1 MVSLF
6 AEAILPSVGSLSEAR
21 YQRAETLI
29 LSQGLPLQRVGHA
42 QDLGTQ
48 QDLSQ
53 QVFDG
58 HVVYI
63 PALSFFFFLPQPL
76 II

>member
-6 AEAILPSVGSLSEAR
+6 AGAILPSVGGLSEAR

-29 LSQGLPLQRVGHA
+29 LSQRLPLQRAGDA

-53 QVFDG
+53 QKV
-58 HVVYI
+58 
-63 PALSFFFFLPQPL
+63 L
-76 II
+76 